1 MPSTG
6 KYEQAVWIHDY
17 IVRNTVYN
25 DDQAWATGK
34 EKDFGASIYALLIKN
49 ESNCNGYSKMY
60 KYFMDIIGVP
70 CTVIIGTCTNG
81 ERHAWNIV
89 EFGGEYYQLDATW
102 DDPVGGEQK
111 LHHNYFA

>member
-1 MPSTG
+1 
-6 KYEQAVWIHDY
+6 
-17 IVRNTVYN
+17 
-25 DDQAWATGK
+25 
-34 EKDFGASIYALLIKN
+34 
-49 ESNCNGYSKMY
+49 MY